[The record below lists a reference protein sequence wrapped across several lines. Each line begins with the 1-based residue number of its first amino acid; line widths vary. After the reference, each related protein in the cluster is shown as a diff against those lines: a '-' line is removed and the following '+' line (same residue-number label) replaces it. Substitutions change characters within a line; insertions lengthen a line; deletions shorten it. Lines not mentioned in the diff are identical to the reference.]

1 MFQTPAFQ
9 SMTLVL
15 LVLLSGCGRLV
26 YKPKGQA
33 PVAAAQ
39 QQMQLI
45 AQQSQEYQT
54 RAKSLD
60 VDNQELESLL
70 AQSRQKVQLLTDEIS
85 ATRGQL
91 KDTTDQ
97 LLAMRSSNTELQSK
111 TTSLL
116 ASAQQRSG
124 AEIRANNSMLKNLTI
139 ADIPGATVRQDGDVL
154 RVEIAGDKIFMP
166 GSPFLKD
173 GGEQLIRSVAAELRR
188 NFPNQRIGIEG
199 HTDNGPTHSQQF
211 PSNHHLSSA
220 QAIAVY
226 NLLVQRQIL
235 PTEQLFVVGHG
246 ANHPLVSNATDAGK
260 TRNRRL
266 ELVVYP
272 ERIASR

>member
-1 MFQTPAFQ
+1 MFQTLAFQ

-116 ASAQQRSG
+116 ASTQQRSG

-139 ADIPGATVRQDGDVL
+139 ADIPGATVRQDGDLL

-173 GGEQLIRSVAAELRR
+173 GGEQLLRSVAAELRR

-199 HTDNGPTHSQQF
+199 HTDNAPTHSQQF

-235 PTEQLFVVGHG
+235 PGEQLFVVGHG

>member
-1 MFQTPAFQ
+1 MFRITAPLG
-9 SMTLVL
+9 LVL
-15 LVLLSGCGRLV
+15 LTLISGCGRLV
-26 YKPKGQA
+26 YKPNKQ

-54 RAKSLD
+54 RATSLD
-60 VDNQELESLL
+60 QDNQELESLL
-70 AQSRQKVQLLTDEIS
+70 AQSRQKFQLLSDEIS

-97 LLAMRSSNTELQSK
+97 LLAMRSTNTELRSK

-116 ASAQQRSG
+116 ASAQQRAG
-124 AEIRANNSMLKNLTI
+124 TEIRANNSLLKNLTLP
-139 ADIPGATVRQDGDVL
+139 DIPGVTVRQDGDVV
-154 RVEIAGDKIFMP
+154 RVEIVGDQLFMP
-166 GSPFLKD
+166 GSPYLKD
-173 GGEQLIRSVAAELRR
+173 GGEQLIRSVATELRR
-188 NFPNQRIGIEG
+188 NFPDQIIGIEG

-220 QAIAVY
+220 QAIAAY
-226 NLLVQRQIL
+226 NLLAQQKIISAQ
-235 PTEQLFVVGHG
+235 QLFVVGHG
-246 ANHPLVSNATDAGK
+246 ANHPVVSNATDSGK
-260 TRNRRL
+260 ARNRRL

-272 ERIASR
+272 ERVASR